1 MYIFMCIFSFFMY
14 CVVYMYLGFKQPLLD
29 IFNVNTVGFYYIL
42 YMQTSM
48 MVTL

>member
-1 MYIFMCIFSFFMY
+1 MCIFSFFMY